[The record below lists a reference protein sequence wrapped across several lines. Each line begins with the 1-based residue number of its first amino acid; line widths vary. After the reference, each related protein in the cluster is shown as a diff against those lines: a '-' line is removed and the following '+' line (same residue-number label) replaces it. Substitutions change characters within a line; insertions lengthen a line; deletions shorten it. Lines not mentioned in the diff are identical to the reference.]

1 MSRSRFPHQSGAA
14 LLAAMLTVTLVATL
28 AAAGLWRQWRNAEV
42 EGAERMH
49 LQAQWVLT
57 GALDWARLIL
67 REDARSGGA
76 DYLAEPWAVP
86 LEEARLSTF
95 LAADRNGNASNAE
108 TDDASQV
115 FLSGNIT
122 DLQAR
127 MNVYN
132 LVEGGKISEPDLRA
146 FTKLFEVLGLPPTE
160 LSLLANNLLQS
171 QAIGTP
177 AKPLSPLTPLP
188 PQRVAHLAWLG
199 LSAPTLV
206 ALEPFITWLP
216 QRTTVNVNTA
226 SVTVL
231 YASSPGLDMAR
242 AQELDNARKAAH
254 FKTLDDANK
263 LIGSAAEPLV
273 DAHHS
278 VNSRYFLV
286 RGRQRQDQTVV
297 QQQSVVYRDGL
308 DVKTLWRT
316 NVAPPLGASTLQ

>member
-1 MSRSRFPHQSGAA
+1 MIHRTQLAQRGAA
-14 LLAAMLTVTLVATL
+14 LLAAMLTVTLVASL

-76 DYLAEPWAVP
+76 DHLAEPWAIP

-95 LAADRNGNASNAE
+95 LAADRSGSATDAE
-108 TDDASQV
+108 ADDASQV
-115 FLSGNIT
+115 FLSGNIA

-127 MNVYN
+127 MNVFN
-132 LVEGGKISEPDLRA
+132 LVEGGKISDPDLKA
-146 FTKLFEVLGLPPTE
+146 FAKLFELLGLPPTE
-160 LSLLANNLLQS
+160 LDLLASNLLQS

-177 AKPLSPLTPLP
+177 AKPISPLAPLP
-188 PQRVAHLAWLG
+188 PQRVEHLAWLG
-199 LSAPTLV
+199 LSAPTLA
-206 ALEPFITWLP
+206 ALEPYIIWLP
-216 QRTTVNVNTA
+216 QRTTVNINTA

-231 YASSPGLDMAR
+231 YASSPRMDMAR
-242 AQELDNARKAAH
+242 AQALSNARKLSH

-263 LIGSAAEPLV
+263 LIGSAADPLV
-273 DAHHS
+273 DANHS

-286 RGRQRQDQTVV
+286 KGRQRQDQTVV

-316 NVAPPLGASTLQ
+316 NVAPPLGESALQ